1 MVEFVVGWMFV
12 EVLQSVTVVVLQRPR
27 QIAAVVKSLRCHV
40 LYDVFQ
46 STIFIK
52 K

>member
-12 EVLQSVTVVVLQRPR
+12 EVSQSVTVVLQRPR
-27 QIAAVVKSLRCHV
+27 QIVAVVKSLRCHV
-40 LYDVFQ
+40 LYDVFL